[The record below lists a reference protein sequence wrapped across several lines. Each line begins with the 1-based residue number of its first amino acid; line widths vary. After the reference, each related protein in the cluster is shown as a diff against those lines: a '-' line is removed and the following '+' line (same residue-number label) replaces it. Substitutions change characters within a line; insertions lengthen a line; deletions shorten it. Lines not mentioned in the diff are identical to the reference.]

1 MGAHSDCGRAAVWAV
16 PGLGSGGDPT
26 HPLTWG
32 PAGVAGSMGWGPV
45 SGTALRCRVARAPEL
60 GGGWPYGRPPFLTSG
75 GCCPSGDSTL
85 HGRVDGQGSGS
96 PTPKTKKKKKAP
108 WLASVA
114 SLAQVSVRGTR
125 HGP

>member
-1 MGAHSDCGRAAVWAV
+1 MGTHSDCGRAAVWAV

-75 GCCPSGDSTL
+75 AAAPRAIPPCMGVLTARGLVSGTFLKKEKTFST
-85 HGRVDGQGSGS
+85 GRN
-96 PTPKTKKKKKAP
+96 
-108 WLASVA
+108 
-114 SLAQVSVRGTR
+114 
-125 HGP
+125 